1 MPTQMFS
8 YEYCAIFKS
17 TYFEEQLTTA
27 AFNYDNLAMFFKK
40 ICYSE
45 WKKSTILSRA
55 SLLF

>member
-1 MPTQMFS
+1 MFS

-17 TYFEEQLTTA
+17 TYFEEHLSTA